1 MGPEAHKKRATI
13 TELLSLFG
21 EVREEGSN
29 EFILVQDE
37 PLDEDSDVD
46 MTEIVPPRP
55 F

>member
-1 MGPEAHKKRATI
+1 MGPDAHRKRATI

-21 EVREEGSN
+21 EVRESGSS

-37 PLDEDSDVD
+37 PLDEGSDVD
-46 MTEIVPPRP
+46 MGETVPPRP